1 MDINQLIAD
10 LQEISQKNSISH
22 YKRDRCA
29 EAATA
34 LATFQAETAQLRAEL
49 EQKEKYYEQMID
61 ALAATE
67 STELEQ
73 VKRERDAAI
82 TDLKKWSICATCKN
96 YCPRNKSTH
105 CRVKRAYLPGGNWA
119 GCSNWQWR
127 GPQKED

>member
-1 MDINQLIAD
+1 MDYDKLIERLHKEAYGSD
-10 LQEISQKNSISH
+10 IEELLL
-22 YKRDRCA
+22 

-34 LATFQAETAQLRAEL
+34 IETLRAENEKLRAEL
-49 EQKEKYYEQMID
+49 EQ
-61 ALAATE
+61 
-67 STELEQ
+67 
-73 VKRERDAAI
+73 VKAERDAAI

-127 GPQKED
+127 GPYKED